1 MTHQQKIDTL
11 IAAIDDNIVF
21 PDDQKKAIAAALVEG
36 FLRILLV
43 EDAEEKA
50 RIPYEYFP
58 VELSIP
64 EGFAIWNRGGF
75 DSSRNIGSAL
85 LCAGIDGQH
94 TRIYRSIK
102 EVNGRHLLTSI
113 YQGCYIIQSK
123 VLDYAGSPIITIY
136 QVVGFASRNGTY
148 QARCRKVYN
157 NIGLVPKIPESDMM
171 RLQQMMGLSGNA
183 ACTPNLTKLEWSV

>member
-21 PDDQKKAIAAALVEG
+21 TDDPTKAIAAALVEG

-85 LCAGIDGQH
+85 LCAGIEDVYKRQAN
-94 TRIYRSIK
+94 TIRM
-102 EVNGRHLLTSI
+102 EVHA
-113 YQGCYIIQSK
+113 Y
-123 VLDYAGSPIITIY
+123 GSTIY
-136 QVVGFASRNGTY
+136 N
-148 QARCRKVYN
+148 
-157 NIGLVPKIPESDMM
+157 
-171 RLQQMMGLSGNA
+171 
-183 ACTPNLTKLEWSV
+183 